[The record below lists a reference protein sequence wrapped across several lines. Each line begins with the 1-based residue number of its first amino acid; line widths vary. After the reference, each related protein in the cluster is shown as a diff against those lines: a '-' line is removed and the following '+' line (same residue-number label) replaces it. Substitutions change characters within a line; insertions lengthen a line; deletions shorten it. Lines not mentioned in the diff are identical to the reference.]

1 MDLLPE
7 LEQYAA
13 LHSSAEPALLAELVA
28 ETHRVSTAPRM
39 LSGHVQ
45 GRLLSLFSHLL
56 RPRRILEIGTFT
68 GYSALCLAEGMMP
81 DGELHT
87 VDIDARH
94 AELVGRYVARAGWSG
109 RIHQHIAPAAALIPE
124 LPGPWDLVFI
134 DADKQQYTRYFEL
147 VVDRVRPGGL
157 IIADNVLWSGKVLR
171 TGPDLDDETRGLAD
185 YATRVKEDPRVE
197 SVLLTVRDGAL
208 VSRRV

>member
-1 MDLLPE
+1 MDLLPD
-7 LEQYAA
+7 LERYAA
-13 LHSSAEPALLAELVA
+13 AHSSAEPSLLAELVA

-45 GRLLSLFSHLL
+45 GRLLSLFSHLV
-56 RPRRILEIGTFT
+56 RPHRILEIGTFT

-81 DGELHT
+81 SGELHT

-94 AELVGRYVARAGWSG
+94 AELVGRYVFRAGLSG
-109 RIHQHIAPAAALIPE
+109 RIHQHIAPAAALIPA
-124 LPGPWDLVFI
+124 LPGQWDLVFI

-147 VVDRVRPGGL
+147 VVERVRPGGL
-157 IIADNVLWSGKVLR
+157 IIADNLLWSGKVLR
-171 TGPDLDDETRGLAD
+171 IGPDLDEETRGLAD
-185 YATRVKEDPRVE
+185 YAARVKDDPRVE

-208 VSRRV
+208 VSRRT